1 MISYYLGRAINVVPF
16 TVDAAV
22 TIDMSR
28 VSQRVRT
35 LAKKIILSR
44 KFDRYSRSQSGVLA
58 YAIYKAYAPKGTPAM
73 DAWNRIVNPVITDET
88 LDKYADLIRVDATLS
103 RMRNSYRRHNFD
115 MESTVEQEVEGCIYR
130 LRDSGYV
137 AWVESELKEQRDD
150 VMRGLLSSS
159 TDAFD
164 EATQAM
170 LEPLNSTEIKFHVY
184 L

>member
-1 MISYYLGRAINVVPF
+1 MISHYLGRAITLVPF

-35 LAKKIILSR
+35 LAKKIIVSR
-44 KFDRYSRSQSGVLA
+44 KFDKWTRSQSGVLA
-58 YAIYKAYAPKGTPAM
+58 YALYKAYAPKGTPAM
-73 DAWNRIVNPVITDET
+73 ETWNHIVNPVITDET
-88 LDKYADLIRVDATLS
+88 LDKYAELVRVDETLH
-103 RMRNSYRRHNFD
+103 RMRYSYRRHT
-115 MESTVEQEVEGCIYR
+115 ESTVEQDVENFIYR

-137 AWVESELKEQRDD
+137 AWVSPELKEQRED

-170 LEPLNSTEIKFHVY
+170 LEPLNSTELKFHVY